1 VLPVVV
7 VRAGAPGFEHDH
19 PQTGL
24 RKALRCPAARCAG
37 AHDDGVHA
45 FAPDRC
51 SADVT
56 AGRRVVLHGAE
67 SYYTAGPEAG
77 RLRPP
82 AMPQPEGPPAVRTY
96 DPSTVPPQRPVPQ
109 PTRRPRAIVAAA
121 WVFIVVG
128 AGGILKDLLPLLGSG
143 AASAR
148 EGLLAEGLVG
158 LALIWTVRLLAVIGG
173 ALVLNRSNSGRWLL
187 AVWMAFHVGLSL
199 FHSALQAALHVAIF
213 SALAYVLFRHQASSY
228 FVPSRAR
235 RAQAK
240 VAQ

>member
-1 VLPVVV
+1 MLPVVA

-82 AMPQPEGPPAVRTY
+82 AMPQPEGPPAIRT
-96 DPSTVPPQRPVPQ
+96 VPQ

-128 AGGILKDLLPLLGSG
+128 AAGILKDLLPLLGSG

-228 FVPSRAR
+228 FVPPRVR
-235 RAQAK
+235 RAHAK